1 MTIARLETMKKLLL
15 ALALIFYCHPCFADD
30 ALYSQGMAAF
40 KAGDFGKAA
49 QIFEQCKSAG
59 GASADVYYL
68 TAVTYEHLGKFDLAT
83 TNYVTVCRS
92 FPGTQA
98 ARLAGQALKRP
109 AFMAVATNIP
119 AEVRNPSLDTFPK
132 ETWVPFKRVRNSV
145 VVEGS
150 INGRTTPMIFDTGA
164 SSCTA
169 TVQQLKA
176 LGIEPPT
183 GKPTGYAGGVGS
195 AHRIPAWTI
204 LADLKLGKIE
214 RRQFP
219 LTVIDSQI
227 GMPLLGETFYRD
239 LEYSIDGAASAIS
252 FKSKNSTSVLQ
263 SASAKAGVSVGADG
277 KYVYNVPF
285 TMEGKSIIVTAKI
298 DGQPVQMIFD
308 TGADISMFT
317 LKQVQDLHV
326 NVQNTGRSIGVGGIS
341 GRTEVPIVVV
351 KNVQLGPIDKPLVA
365 AVTNNAAMP
374 RPLMGQEYFKDY
386 PYTIDHA
393 NGVIKFQK
401 K

>member
-1 MTIARLETMKKLLL
+1 MKKPLL

-30 ALYSQGMAAF
+30 SLYMQGMAAYKSGDYA
-40 KAGDFGKAA
+40 KAC
-49 QIFEQCKSAG
+49 QIFEQCKSSG
-59 GASADVYYL
+59 TASGDVYYL
-68 TAVTYEHLGKFDLAT
+68 SGLSYEHLGKWDLAT
-83 TNYVTVCRS
+83 SNYVTACRN
-92 FPGTQA
+92 FGGTQA
-98 ARLAGQALKRP
+98 GQLAAAALKRP
-109 AFMAVATNIP
+109 TFMAMTNSIP
-119 AEVRNPSLDTFPK
+119 AEARNPSLDTYPK

-145 VVEGS
+145 IVEGS

-169 TVQQLKA
+169 TVQQLKS

-183 GKPTGYAGGVGS
+183 GKPNGFAGGVGS
-195 AHRIPAWTI
+195 AHRIPSWTI

-227 GMPLLGETFYRD
+227 GMPLLGETFYHD
-239 LEYSIDGAASAIS
+239 FEYSIDGAASAIS
-252 FKSKNSTSVLQ
+252 FKTKNSTSVLQ

-285 TMEGKSIIVTAKI
+285 TMEGRSIVVTAKI

-317 LKQVQDLHV
+317 LKQVQDLHI
-326 NVQNTGRSIGVGGIS
+326 NLQKTGRTIPMGGIS
-341 GRTEVPIVVV
+341 GRMEAPIVIVN
-351 KNVQLGPIDKPLVA
+351 NVQLGPIDKPLVC
-365 AVTNNAAMP
+365 AVTTNAAMP
-374 RPLMGQEYFKDY
+374 RPLLGQEYFKEY
-386 PYTIDHA
+386 PYSIDHA